1 MALRPFIKALLVSAW
16 NWGSWALIRQLV
28 ALPEGQTRPSYVDVF
43 YNIWECV
50 FFAALLL
57 FIEKFILQLIG
68 EFFFLVCHHFSST
81 IIDTCYPFPYQLH
94 PSTSTYRNFRTGYSD
109 RHIVV
114 PTFAHVAFVSLIRKA
129 YGDRIR
135 DNDHALKILDRLK
148 KTKRKTP
155 QDLLKRIRRKGK
167 NNDTSTN
174 GTPVRSA
181 STDENMPTS
190 IMRSEQQQQ
199 GDNLSMRNNNNVHFP
214 PQRMDTLIAI
224 PALEE
229 KDNADYDEKKESYDE
244 QQQQPAQQTNDS
256 RTADFVANL
265 TRRLREVSKT
275 TPKNN
280 SQQQQEPASPPPLS
294 RSSTT
299 IGDEKS
305 FMSTAAGSAPGRL
318 FKTGYKKWRT
328 VTAQATANGA
338 VTPQTSSH
346 QAKTLAKRIYHNIV
360 GPTSNR
366 QINEKDLFPF
376 FHTHQDAIEA
386 FRLFD
391 RDGNGSVSK
400 QELRS
405 ACIRIYR
412 ERKNLARSMR
422 DLSQATGKMDVILL
436 VFFTVIFVCIGSY
449 HSCLLYA
456 YHVLYRSSS
465 CVQLLVSMLEHN

>member
-1 MALRPFIKALLVSAW
+1 M
-16 NWGSWALIRQLV
+16 
-28 ALPEGQTRPSYVDVF
+28 
-43 YNIWECV
+43 
-50 FFAALLL
+50 
-57 FIEKFILQLIG
+57 
-68 EFFFLVCHHFSST
+68 
-81 IIDTCYPFPYQLH
+81 
-94 PSTSTYRNFRTGYSD
+94 
-109 RHIVV
+109 
-114 PTFAHVAFVSLIRKA
+114 
-129 YGDRIR
+129 
-135 DNDHALKILDRLK
+135 DRLK

-167 NNDTSTN
+167 NNDTTSNN

-190 IMRSEQQQQ
+190 IMRCSEQQQQ
-199 GDNLSMRNNNNVHFP
+199 QQGDMRNNNNVHFP
-214 PQRMDTLIAI
+214 PQKMDTLIAI

-229 KDNADYDEKKESYDE
+229 KDDDYDEEKKDPCVG
-244 QQQQPAQQTNDS
+244 QQQPPMQQQQTNDS

-265 TRRLREVSKT
+265 TRRLREVSSKSSS
-275 TPKNN
+275 K
-280 SQQQQEPASPPPLS
+280 QQQQQDPTSPPPLS
-294 RSSTT
+294 RSSTA

-305 FMSTAAGSAPGRL
+305 FMNTAAGSAPGRL

-328 VTAQATANGA
+328 VTAQATTSASGA
-338 VTPQTSSH
+338 VTPQSSSH
-346 QAKTLAKRIYHNIV
+346 QAKALARRIYHNIV
-360 GPTSNR
+360 GPTGNR

-376 FHTHQDAIEA
+376 FNSHHDALEA

-436 VFFTVIFVCIGSY
+436 VIFTVIFVSLV
-449 HSCLLYA
+449 LLF
-456 YHVLYRSSS
+456 
-465 CVQLLVSMLEHN
+465 LLV